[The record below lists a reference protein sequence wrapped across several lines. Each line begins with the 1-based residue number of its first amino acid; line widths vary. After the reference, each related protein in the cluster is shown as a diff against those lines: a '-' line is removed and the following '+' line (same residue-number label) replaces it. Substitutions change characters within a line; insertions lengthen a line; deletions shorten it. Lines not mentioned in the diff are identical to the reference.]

1 MTVVIDCN
9 ILVMCLTTRSPYH
22 IIFQSLL
29 GGKFNLAVST
39 DILLEYEEVIQ
50 RKYNFATAHNLG
62 VLLTELPNVYYIHN
76 HYQWQLIEADHDD
89 NKYCDCAISGQASY
103 IVTEDKHFDALKKI
117 PFPSVTAISID
128 QFLEVLKSI

>member
-22 IIFQSLL
+22 IIFQTLL
-29 GGKFNLAVST
+29 AGKFNLAVST
-39 DILLEYEEVIQ
+39 EILLEYEEVIQ
-50 RKYNFATAHNLG
+50 QKYNVAAAHNLST
-62 VLLTELPNVYYIHN
+62 LLTELPNVHYIHN